1 MVARRLAMVAG
12 LVVVTLACGCT
23 SAGDFSRRMPVESLA
38 RKVPPNAEYVVDPP
52 DAVMIEFPDDPDLS
66 RSATLR
72 SDGVITLRLVGDV
85 HVARLTTEQIRQK
98 LEGLYAKYYKDPR
111 VIVSVT
117 AYRSKYYYL
126 YGEVVQPGPRPYRGY
141 ETVRDAI
148 GAAGGVTRRAAWTRA
163 RVIRGDL
170 EEPEVYGVNLKKL
183 IRGGDT
189 SRDILL
195 AENDVIYVP
204 PTVLATIG
212 YQIQNLLFPARPA
225 AALAATPATFSS
237 GGGTSSQY
245 R

>member
-1 MVARRLAMVAG
+1 MVARRLTMVAG
-12 LVVVTLACGCT
+12 LVAVTLACGCI
-23 SAGDFSRRMPVESLA
+23 SAGEFSRRMPVESLA
-38 RKVPPNAEYVVDPP
+38 RKVQPNAEYVVDPP
-52 DAVMIEFPDDPDLS
+52 DSVRIEFPDDPDLS
-66 RSATLR
+66 SSATLR

-98 LEGLYAKYYKDPR
+98 LEELYATYYKDPR
-111 VIVSVT
+111 VVVTVT
-117 AYRSKYYYL
+117 AYRSKHYWL
-126 YGEVVQPGPRPYRGY
+126 YGEVARPGQRPYTGY

-163 RVIRGDL
+163 KVIRGDL
-170 EEPEVYGVNLKKL
+170 EDPEVYGVNLKKL

-204 PTVLATIG
+204 PTVLAMIG

-225 AALAATPATFSS
+225 AALIATPATFSDA
-237 GGGTSSQY
+237 GGTSQ
-245 R
+245 